1 MNHIERLTNVV
12 ADSGYQLHVYVDNDH
27 VFGLDIMSQIGFLDN
42 KPLYKN
48 VGHAVFSPIKS
59 PDRMFLFVEGRIG
72 SDSFQAIGKTP
83 DRALWE
89 FESFLQDR
97 VAA

>member
-1 MNHIERLTNVV
+1 MNHIERLSNAV
-12 ADSGYQLHVYVDNDH
+12 ADAGLAIHVYVDNNH
-27 VFGLDIMSQIGFLDN
+27 VFGLDIMSQVGFLDN

-59 PDRMFLFVEGRIG
+59 PDRLFLFLEGRIG
-72 SDSFQAIGKTP
+72 KDSFQAVGKTA

-89 FESFLQDR
+89 FESFIKEK